1 MIIPWNHNL
10 GKLQV
15 KNTLLFL
22 LYYKDKYIL
31 LGTIFPSRERD
42 DFF

>member
-1 MIIPWNHNL
+1 
-10 GKLQV
+10 
-15 KNTLLFL
+15 LLFL